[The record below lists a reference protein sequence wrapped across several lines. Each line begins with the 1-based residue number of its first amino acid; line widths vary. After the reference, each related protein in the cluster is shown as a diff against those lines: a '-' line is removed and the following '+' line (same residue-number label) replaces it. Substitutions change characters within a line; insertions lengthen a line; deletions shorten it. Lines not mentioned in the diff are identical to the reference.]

1 MSKNTRTLVTALSLA
16 LAAALS
22 PCTTW
27 GQQVCPGPAN
37 ATTCTID
44 NFTSGYNP
52 VKPISTGSEVVDQPA
67 SGTGAGIVGGIRSIL
82 LASGSG
88 TYNQFGQLTQAET
101 VRKSNTNPTPALVW
115 SSGYGN
121 YSGLTVAYGLEEG
134 QTPLDLTLTQYN
146 TDSNGVIRFTFAGL
160 QQELNFNVEVW
171 NGGEN
176 FDCGINIDQSNTSF
190 TVDFPFDQFG
200 STSINWGDITG
211 ILFELQGGYA
221 GAPQLAVTDIQVIAT
236 TSQTPPPTYSCQ
248 QPTQ

>member
-1 MSKNTRTLVTALSLA
+1 MTKNTKTLVAALTVA

-22 PCTTW
+22 PSAIW
-27 GQQVCPGPAN
+27 GQQVCPGAAN
-37 ATTCTID
+37 ATKCTID

-52 VKPISTGSEVVDQPA
+52 VKSISTGSEVVNQPA
-67 SGTGAGIVGGIRSIL
+67 TGTGAGIVGGIRSIL

-88 TYNQFGQLTQAET
+88 AYNQFGQLTQAQT
-101 VRKSNTNPTPALVW
+101 VRKSSTNPTPALVW
-115 SSGYGN
+115 SSGYAN
-121 YSGLTVAYGLEEG
+121 YSGLTVVYGAEEG
-134 QTPLDLTLTQYN
+134 ETPLDLNLTQYN
-146 TDSNGVIRFTFAGL
+146 TESNGVIRFTFAGL

-200 STSINWGDITG
+200 STSVDWGDITA

-236 TSQTPPPTYSCQ
+236 NKNTPPPTYSCQ
-248 QPTQ
+248 ASE